1 LWWRRFTASKEEFP
15 AMNDLEYTCVL
26 IGLSLFVALSLRGL
40 QRWLDHPKSD
50 HQDARQDRRHH
61 GPH

>member
-1 LWWRRFTASKEEFP
+1 LWSRRFTASKEKFP

-26 IGLSLFVALSLRGL
+26 IGLFLFVALSLRGL